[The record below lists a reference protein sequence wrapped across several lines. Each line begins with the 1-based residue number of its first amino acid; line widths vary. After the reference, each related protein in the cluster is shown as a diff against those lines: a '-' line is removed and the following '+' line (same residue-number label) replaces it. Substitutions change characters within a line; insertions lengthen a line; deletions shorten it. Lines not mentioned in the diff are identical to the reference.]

1 MARQADAVDDA
12 FAVQPVAR
20 FDDDPLAVRQY
31 VLRIELVRTGQAVAL
46 DLIAAETVRRVGDE
60 GGRGDVAPAI
70 FRLAAVERALVAGEL
85 GFRNARFDIADNR
98 IKFRADRKN
107 DGEGKRV

>member
-70 FRLAAVERALVAGEL
+70 LGLATVERALVAREL
-85 GFRNARFDIADNR
+85 RFRNAQIG
-98 IKFRADRKN
+98 RASCR
-107 DGEGKRV
+107 ERVWTYV